1 MFQVSSPFIV
11 YWWKKQGIF
20 TLHMGIL
27 ESTYFVNEKKR
38 ILFYLCFEELMKNI
52 KTKTK
57 EK

>member
-1 MFQVSSPFIV
+1 
-11 YWWKKQGIF
+11 
-20 TLHMGIL
+20 MGIL